1 MSNKHM
7 TKILCAGDPR
17 GDAAALESV
26 LAKGGDTFDA
36 VALVGDL
43 GGPSANYR
51 SVLGTLGSVGR
62 PAYWVPGRHDA
73 PIGEYLEEAY
83 NVETV
88 FPLLRGVHGTLAIA
102 PGHVLF
108 AGLGGEIS
116 DDPRTPRDEVE
127 ALSYPRWEVEY
138 RLKVLRELDEHETV
152 LLFGTT
158 PLHKGEHTGE
168 SEIVA
173 ELIATYRA
181 RLAVC
186 AGPPASQV
194 LGRSLVVSP
203 GSVTEGQYAIADLQ
217 ARAVDLKVLA
227 AA

>member
-1 MSNKHM
+1 MSDKHM

-17 GDAAALESV
+17 GDEAALESV
-26 LAKGGDTFDA
+26 LASGDSFDA
-36 VALVGDL
+36 VAVVGDL

-51 SVLGTLGSVGR
+51 SVLETLGSAGR

-73 PIGEYLEEAY
+73 PIGGYLEEAY
-83 NVETV
+83 NAETV
-88 FPLLRGVHGTLAIA
+88 FPMLRGVHGTLAIA
-102 PGHVLF
+102 PSHVLF

-116 DDPRTPRDEVE
+116 DDPKTPREEVE
-127 ALSYPRWEVEY
+127 ALRYPRWEAEY
-138 RLKVLRELDEHETV
+138 RFKVLRELDEHETV

-158 PLHKGEHTGE
+158 PLHKGRHTGE

-173 ELIATYRA
+173 EVIATYRA

-217 ARAVDLKVLA
+217 ARAVDLKALA